1 MSALRLWL
9 ACGVICTAASAVPAL
24 ELHVAPDGNDAWSGR
39 AAQPNA
45 ARSDGPLASLDG
57 ARRAIRQLPHPLTE
71 PVQVTFAAGRYRLR
85 EEVRFTAEDSGSAA
99 ALITYRAAPG
109 AEVVFDGGQP
119 VPGVTQATSSGRERW
134 TGQLPA
140 GTGPVQQL
148 WVEGRRAPRGRAFNA
163 GYRFVRGMEE
173 ESPLGNGMFR
183 QKVRLAAEEL
193 ELFRSASAA
202 EISDAVVQF
211 YHKWDNT
218 RRRVESVD
226 FADRSITVVGGPTKP
241 WNPLDHSTGLQIENL
256 PRLLDEPGEWF
267 VARDGRVTYLPRPG
281 ETLGAA
287 ALTYPVAPRF
297 LSFLGDAQRKVSG
310 LHFVGLKFRHAKGVD
325 DTDLFNPNQAA
336 VSTVD
341 GVVLLEH
348 AQGLTFRD
356 CEFAHFGGYGISLR
370 QGCVQ
375 NRLERC
381 LVTDAGAGAVRI
393 GNLAE
398 AKTPAERVVGN
409 VVHDCILRDGGLLYP
424 CAVGVWVGF
433 AEETAITHNEISDF
447 YYTGISV
454 GWRWGYAASS
464 AKRNRIEWNHIH
476 HLGKGIL
483 SDMGGVYTLGP
494 SEGTSVSHNHIHD
507 VRCFSYGGWGLY
519 NDEGSTG
526 ITMEGNVVHDTTDGG
541 YHQHYGKDNV
551 VRNNVLAFADL
562 YQFKRSRA
570 EEHRSFTL
578 ERNLIVFE
586 KGDLLG
592 GVWTGTTANVLLKGN
607 LYWDYSGRPVTFTAK
622 KLSLAEWQLTGQDA
636 GSVVADPLFVDAAKR
651 DFRLQ
656 SGSPATALGFQP
668 IDVGRMGV
676 ASGGAWRRLAES
688 FERGPE
694 LPPPVRPAPPA
705 IAFQAGFEGTL
716 RNPKAPTAYTKVAI
730 SGKGDSLSFTKE
742 HASEGQQC
750 LKFTD
755 APGLPAH
762 YFPMLTV
769 APNHAAGVTT
779 CSFDLWLEPK
789 AYVIHEWRDKATPYH
804 TGPTFQLREG
814 KLFGPAGPLMDIP
827 YGRWVRF
834 TVTAALGEGSD
845 GTWSLTVSPEGSA
858 PRTFEKLPFR
868 SKEMRTL
875 DWMGFASNANEASVF
890 FLDRLSLTTTDPNR

>member
-99 ALITYRAAPG
+99 APITYRAAPG

-173 ESPLGNGMFR
+173 QSPLGNGMFR

-398 AKTPAERVVGN
+398 ARTPAERVVGN

-578 ERNLIVFE
+578 ERNLIVFD
-586 KGDLLG
+586 KGGLMG
-592 GVWTGTTANVLLKGN
+592 GVWTGSTANFLLKGN

-622 KLSLAEWQLTGQDA
+622 
-636 GSVVADPLFVDAAKR
+636 
-651 DFRLQ
+651 
-656 SGSPATALGFQP
+656 
-668 IDVGRMGV
+668 
-676 ASGGAWRRLAES
+676 
-688 FERGPE
+688 
-694 LPPPVRPAPPA
+694 
-705 IAFQAGFEGTL
+705 
-716 RNPKAPTAYTKVAI
+716 
-730 SGKGDSLSFTKE
+730 
-742 HASEGQQC
+742 
-750 LKFTD
+750 
-755 APGLPAH
+755 
-762 YFPMLTV
+762 
-769 APNHAAGVTT
+769 
-779 CSFDLWLEPK
+779 
-789 AYVIHEWRDKATPYH
+789 
-804 TGPTFQLREG
+804 
-814 KLFGPAGPLMDIP
+814 
-827 YGRWVRF
+827 
-834 TVTAALGEGSD
+834 
-845 GTWSLTVSPEGSA
+845 
-858 PRTFEKLPFR
+858 
-868 SKEMRTL
+868 
-875 DWMGFASNANEASVF
+875 
-890 FLDRLSLTTTDPNR
+890 